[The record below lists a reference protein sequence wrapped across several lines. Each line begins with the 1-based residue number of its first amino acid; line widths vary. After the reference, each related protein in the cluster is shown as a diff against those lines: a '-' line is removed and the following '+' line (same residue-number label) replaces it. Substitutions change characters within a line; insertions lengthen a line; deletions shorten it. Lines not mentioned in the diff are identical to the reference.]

1 MFLHEIDHLSVTILM
16 DNYTDRLLPT
26 SLPAIRP
33 PMVMHGRFLPAPI
46 AEHGF
51 STIID
56 IRYND
61 DNKKYL
67 ADPVLVYYIIFHYSK
82 LVLKIK
88 NKFTTKTQRTQ
99 RS

>member
-1 MFLHEIDHLSVTILM
+1 MFLREIDHLSVTILM

-51 STIID
+51 STII
-56 IRYND
+56 
-61 DNKKYL
+61 
-67 ADPVLVYYIIFHYSK
+67 
-82 LVLKIK
+82 
-88 NKFTTKTQRTQ
+88 
-99 RS
+99 